1 MPPVPIKAIF
11 TRSRRQLL
19 DAALLHL
26 SDKYYPR
33 LSNNDTCKKDKYV
46 SSRAGELLE
55 GALTFQQ
62 DGRHVLVSVTPFDV
76 AHFEKNKDWLQAN
89 IQIPQPNRSFV
100 LTESVIAGM
109 IIFIG
114 LFPFGTPMG
123 AFMMGCFFFCVYFA
137 YSVFRAEDLGRELKQ
152 SSNLSLYQFI
162 PDCRL
167 PAHENWLVVGDEIFK
182 KKSFIEP
189 IALLNLCRD
198 EGVGLLVILQDD
210 KIRIWNHPQH
220 RSAFI
225 ETKYDVRI
233 PYLLNNQINTNI

>member
-11 TRSRRQLL
+11 MRSRRHLL

-26 SDKYYPR
+26 SHKYYPR
-33 LSNNDTCKKDKYV
+33 LSNNDRCIKGKYV
-46 SSRAGELLE
+46 SSRTGELLE

-62 DGRHVLVSVTPFDV
+62 EGRHVLVSVTPFDV

-89 IQIPQPNRSFV
+89 IRIPQPNRSFV
-100 LTESVIAGM
+100 LTESMIAGM

-114 LFPFGTPMG
+114 LFPLGTPMG
-123 AFMMGCFFFCVYFA
+123 AFMMGCFAFVVYYA
-137 YSVFRAEDLGRELKQ
+137 YSIFRAEDLGRELKQ

-167 PAHENWLVVGDEIFK
+167 PANENWLVVGDEIFK
-182 KKSFIEP
+182 RKSFIEP
-189 IALLNLCRD
+189 MALLNLCKD
-198 EGVGLLVILQDD
+198 EGIGLLVILQDD
-210 KIRIWNHPQH
+210 KMRVWNHPQH
-220 RSAFI
+220 RSASI

-233 PYLLNNQINTNI
+233 PYLLNS

>member
-1 MPPVPIKAIF
+1 MPPVSIKAIF
-11 TRSRRQLL
+11 IRSRSQLL

-26 SDKYYPR
+26 SNKYYPR
-33 LSNNDTCKKDKYV
+33 LSNNERCIKGKYIN
-46 SSRAGELLE
+46 SREGELLE

-62 DGRHVLVSVTPFDV
+62 DERHVLVSVTPFDV
-76 AHFEKNKDWLQAN
+76 AHFEKNKNWLQAN
-89 IQIPQPNRSFV
+89 IRIPQPNRSFV
-100 LTESVIAGM
+100 YIESMIAGM

-123 AFMMGCFFFCVYFA
+123 SFIMGCFAFGVYYA

-167 PAHENWLVVGDEIFK
+167 PANENWLVVGDEMFK
-182 KKSFIEP
+182 RKSFIEP
-189 IALLNLCRD
+189 MALLNLCRD

-210 KIRIWNHPQH
+210 KIRIWNHPKH
-220 RSAFI
+220 RSTPI
-225 ETKYDVRI
+225 DTKYEVRI
-233 PYLLNNQINTNI
+233 PYLLNS